1 MRVMNRWQKT
11 RSLVACVGV
20 GLALGVFAA
29 RAGAAPLAG
38 QTKTETKS
46 FEVISVDGNKV
57 VIKDAAGAREV
68 TVPNDFVV
76 DVAGKKV
83 GVHELKPGM
92 KGTATITTT
101 MTEHKVYVTEVK
113 EARVHQVVGGNIIVM
128 MKGETSYRM
137 FTQND
142 ATKQGR
148 TVLQNG
154 KPLDWQ
160 TLRVGNIITATIITE
175 GPPQVLTDKQV
186 EVKMAEAAKAAP
198 ATMAAPPAMA
208 TSSAPPAGGSSAAV
222 TSAPATTPAAAGT
235 TPAAAAPATAPAS
248 TPAATAPREPP
259 AAPNAIPVDAATAPA
274 VEETGWNPLLIGGI
288 AVVLIVAL
296 VMFLAMRR
304 KDEEKAH

>member
-1 MRVMNRWQKT
+1 MREMNRWQKT
-11 RSLVACVGV
+11 RSLVACVGM
-20 GLALGVFAA
+20 GLALGAFAT
-29 RAGAAPLAG
+29 RAGAAP
-38 QTKTETKS
+38 QTQSRTETKS

-57 VIKDAAGAREV
+57 VIRDAQGAREV
-68 TVPNDFVV
+68 TVPNDFTV

-128 MKGETSYRM
+128 IKGETSYRM
-137 FTQND
+137 FTQTD

-154 KPLDWQ
+154 RPLDWQ
-160 TLRVGNIITATIITE
+160 TLRVGNIITATIVTE
-175 GPPQVLTDKQV
+175 GPPQVLTEKQV
-186 EVKMAEAAKAAP
+186 EVKMAEAAKAA
-198 ATMAAPPAMA
+198 ATAPPPAMA
-208 TSSAPPAGGSSAAV
+208 TSSAPPAGGSSAGV
-222 TSAPATTPAAAGT
+222 TS
-235 TPAAAAPATAPAS
+235 APAS
-248 TPAATAPREPP
+248 TPAATATPAAAAPAPASTPAAAPSGAGATEPP
-259 AAPNAIPVDAATAPA
+259 AAPNAIPATAATTPPA
-274 VEETGWNPLLIGGI
+274 EETGWNPLLIGGI
-288 AVVLIVAL
+288 AIVLIVAL